1 MRSLEA
7 SGLGGRC
14 ALQRMRSKQVI
25 MMARSGS
32 CLEERTGRRRKG
44 SSVVAH
50 NAAGGECLRVGLH
63 R

>member
-1 MRSLEA
+1 
-7 SGLGGRC
+7 
-14 ALQRMRSKQVI
+14 

-44 SSVVAH
+44 SSMVAH
-50 NAAGGECLRVGLH
+50 KAAGGECFRVGLH